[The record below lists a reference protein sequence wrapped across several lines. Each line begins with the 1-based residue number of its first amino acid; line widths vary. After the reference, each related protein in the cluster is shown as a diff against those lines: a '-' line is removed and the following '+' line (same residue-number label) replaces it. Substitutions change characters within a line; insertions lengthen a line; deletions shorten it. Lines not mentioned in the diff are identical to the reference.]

1 MLVAAIPVKRMDARS
16 NQVCVRPPD
25 TGRTSVRVRGWLIG
39 VSCICAALLSSRLLA
54 GWGTTVKD
62 AFTAP
67 PEVTLV
73 AVVVLLSVWS
83 PDALGE
89 LGATDSDRFGNGE
102 LATD

>member
-1 MLVAAIPVKRMDARS
+1 MPVAAIPVKRMDARS

-25 TGRTSVRVRGWLIG
+25 SGRTLVRVRGWLIG

-54 GWGTTVKD
+54 GWETTVKD

-73 AVVVLLSVWS
+73 AVAVLLSVWS

>member
-1 MLVAAIPVKRMDARS
+1 MPVAAIPVKRMDARS

-25 TGRTSVRVRGWLIG
+25 SGRTLVRVRGWQIG
-39 VSCICAALLSSRLLA
+39 VSCICAALPSSRLLA
-54 GWGTTVKD
+54 GWETTVKD

>member
-1 MLVAAIPVKRMDARS
+1 MPVAAIPVKRMDARS

-25 TGRTSVRVRGWLIG
+25 SGRTSVRVRGWLIG

-54 GWGTTVKD
+54 GWETTVKD
-62 AFTAP
+62 AFTVP

-73 AVVVLLSVWS
+73 AVAVLLSVWS

>member
-1 MLVAAIPVKRMDARS
+1 MPVAAIPVKRMDARS

-25 TGRTSVRVRGWLIG
+25 SGRTLVRVRGWLIG
-39 VSCICAALLSSRLLA
+39 VSCICAALLSSRLPA
-54 GWGTTVKD
+54 DWDTTVKD

-73 AVVVLLSVWS
+73 AVAVLLSVWS